1 MKKTIIMIISMIFAI
16 MLMAGAGGNVEDAG
30 LYKIRSGDW
39 FVMQQGSDSTLY
51 RGDYDSLLV
60 FLDSLRQNA
69 ITDSLGQELVV
80 IPNQLN
86 IQDTLHIGGAAKIYQ
101 PPLVRSPLSLN
112 APSASGVVDVTD
124 GKLDIGATQLIDSA
138 NKLTI

>member
-86 IQDTLHIGGAAKIYQ
+86 IQDTLRIGDAAKIYQ
-101 PPLVRSPLSLN
+101 PLFRSPLSLN

-124 GKLDIGATQLIDSA
+124 GKLDIGTTQLIDS
-138 NKLTI
+138 T